1 MADGASCE
9 SPNTR
14 RRREQLSEQPNSVD
28 DFAVNDLLS
37 RAMRTGAYDP
47 PPPRAREAEDA
58 LDLRRTSPDEAGKS
72 RAQRLKQAAAG
83 GARYAAGAAKV
94 GARAAVNKL
103 PANPLRRGSGPNFI
117 DTEAEA
123 DPDFVLM
130 ADAIPLPPSIRPPAV
145 RTSSDGGAAGRT
157 SGGATPRSGG
167 SGGACS
173 SGCGGV
179 GGFVAGAS
187 VLPSTCGGAGSTSGG
202 GSPLG
207 DAARHATSP
216 TLLST
221 SPDSPIPPWSAPERS
236 ALHTSTPGSSSLDE
250 DAAAAAAAAAADLSP
265 SAVAARTNSAG
276 SAVGSPPPAA
286 GSSREVEQLRSQ
298 LAALRAEMEAESANT
313 RMYNTCIEQV
323 INGLL
328 LNPKM
333 CGKFELRVSQKLE
346 AALRKLAQVER
357 VEYVSCKFAS
367 VVTEAPKL
375 SLRRWEGLQESEWDV
390 AWAPTSWRTEISIKG
405 KWAAKMVVRIHGVR
419 MRGTCRTSFPADMG
433 HVLISFQEMPS
444 VTFETD
450 SDVSLGSVPMPFQR
464 AVTALVR
471 EQLSKWLTKHCVA
484 PHALKLN
491 RNPSSSSS
499 KTEAKVDDEL
509 KHAILA
515 AIARNERP
523 SSGKPTPSTP
533 NAAATSS
540 GGSRF
545 GFRRKPSAPA
555 T

>member
-37 RAMRTGAYDP
+37 RAMRTGAYAP

-179 GGFVAGAS
+179 GGFAS
-187 VLPSTCGGAGSTSGG
+187 GDGGRRS
-202 GSPLG
+202 L
-207 DAARHATSP
+207 RFLSP
-216 TLLST
+216 TKPGMRSRSCGT
-221 SPDSPIPPWSAPERS
+221 KPVEDS
-236 ALHTSTPGSSSLDE
+236 
-250 DAAAAAAAAAADLSP
+250 DAAACC
-265 SAVAARTNSAG
+265 
-276 SAVGSPPPAA
+276 
-286 GSSREVEQLRSQ
+286 EV
-298 LAALRAEMEAESANT
+298 
-313 RMYNTCIEQV
+313 
-323 INGLL
+323 LL
-328 LNPKM
+328 LP
-333 CGKFELRVSQKLE
+333 
-346 AALRKLAQVER
+346 
-357 VEYVSCKFAS
+357 
-367 VVTEAPKL
+367 TE
-375 SLRRWEGLQESEWDV
+375 
-390 AWAPTSWRTEISIKG
+390 
-405 KWAAKMVVRIHGVR
+405 MV
-419 MRGTCRTSFPADMG
+419 
-433 HVLISFQEMPS
+433 L
-444 VTFETD
+444 
-450 SDVSLGSVPMPFQR
+450 
-464 AVTALVR
+464 
-471 EQLSKWLTKHCVA
+471 
-484 PHALKLN
+484 
-491 RNPSSSSS
+491 
-499 KTEAKVDDEL
+499 
-509 KHAILA
+509 
-515 AIARNERP
+515 
-523 SSGKPTPSTP
+523 
-533 NAAATSS
+533 
-540 GGSRF
+540 
-545 GFRRKPSAPA
+545 
-555 T
+555 